1 MYWYD
6 STMIILIPA
15 ILLSIYAQAKI
26 SSTYGKYSK
35 ITTRNQES
43 GSQIAR
49 SILDKNG
56 LYNVPIEII
65 QGKLTD
71 NYNPSSKTLRLSE
84 DVYYGR
90 SIAAIGVAAHECG
103 HAIQD
108 SQDYVPLTLRNN
120 FYPVA
125 NFGSNLS
132 WIFIMLGFFTN
143 VPFMLNIGIVLF
155 SAAVLF
161 EIITLPVEFNASK
174 RAIAE
179 VENGGILFGEEVNGA
194 KRVLEAA
201 ALTYVAATLTAIL
214 QLVRLILISRDR
226 DR

>member
-1 MYWYD
+1 MD
-6 STMIILIPA
+6 I
-15 ILLSIYAQAKI
+15 
-26 SSTYGKYSK
+26 
-35 ITTRNQES
+35 
-43 GSQIAR
+43 
-49 SILDKNG
+49 
-56 LYNVPIEII
+56 
-65 QGKLTD
+65 
-71 NYNPSSKTLRLSE
+71 
-84 DVYYGR
+84 
-90 SIAAIGVAAHECG
+90 H
-103 HAIQD
+103 HA
-108 SQDYVPLTLRNN
+108 
-120 FYPVA
+120 
-125 NFGSNLS
+125 
-132 WIFIMLGFFTN
+132 WIFTN

>member
-132 WIFIMLGFFTN
+132 WIFIMLGF
-143 VPFMLNIGIVLF
+143 
-155 SAAVLF
+155 
-161 EIITLPVEFNASK
+161 
-174 RAIAE
+174 
-179 VENGGILFGEEVNGA
+179 
-194 KRVLEAA
+194 
-201 ALTYVAATLTAIL
+201 L
-214 QLVRLILISRDR
+214 QMYLLC
-226 DR
+226 

>member
-201 ALTYVAATLTAIL
+201 ALTYVAAALTAIL

>member
-90 SIAAIGVAAHECG
+90 SIATIGVAAHECG

>member
-26 SSTYGKYSK
+26 SGTYGKYSK

-108 SQDYVPLTLRNN
+108 SQDYVPLTLRNK